1 MRRLRPGFAPH
12 RLRSPRAPLGGLVLA
27 AALAAT
33 SAAPPADAQSI
44 GLSAVRAQRFFNEDL
59 LFFEPETGDR
69 FATALVAGDFDG
81 DGADD
86 LATGMPF
93 DDGFANGGGPVDS
106 GSVIVRYGLPGRGL
120 AGGLADTILNQ
131 LAGGSSDP
139 AEENDRF
146 GFSLAACDFD
156 GDGFADLVVGVPNEE
171 SPTSIPETNAGAVHV
186 HRGRA
191 SGLSANDDAFF
202 SQGTPGVPGD
212 PEIGDQF
219 GRSLACGDFDGDGFA
234 DLAVGVP
241 CNDITVQSG
250 AINVFPGSPAG
261 LDPASATVL
270 EQNSPGMEDGGD
282 PSDAFGFALAAGDFD
297 GDGFAD
303 LAIGVPGETFAG
315 QPARHG
321 AVHVVLG
328 GAAGLTGARD
338 FLFGE
343 SFVGGSAEAEDRFG
357 SVLAAGDFDG
367 DGFDDLA
374 VGVPNEDLGGVE
386 DCGNVVEIF
395 GSATGIVANGAQA
408 FDQDRILGG
417 GSSESE
423 DHFGASLATG
433 DFDRDGFDDL
443 AVGHP
448 GEFVTGPTDGA
459 ATVVMGSQ
467 GFGLDPLP
475 NRHRSIAAGHG
486 GFPGNPDAHRKDF
499 AAALVSGDFDGDGYA
514 DLGVGAPFEDVDGVA
529 DVGTATILYG
539 ALFADGFDSGPA
551 EILWSFR
558 AP

>member
-1 MRRLRPGFAPH
+1 MLRH
-12 RLRSPRAPLGGLVLA
+12 RLSLLRNLFPAPKENFDVFVTAVALLGLA
-27 AALAAT
+27 V
-33 SAAPPADAQSI
+33 APPLFGQSI
-44 GLSAVRAQRFFNEDL
+44 GLSAVGAQRFFNEDL

-69 FATALVAGDFDG
+69 FATALVTGDFDG

-93 DDGFANGGGPVDS
+93 DDGFAGGGGPVDS
-106 GSVIVRYGLPGRGL
+106 GSVVVRYGVAGRGL

-139 AEENDRF
+139 AEEGDRF
-146 GFSLAACDFD
+146 GFALAACDFD
-156 GDGFADLVVGVPNEE
+156 ADGFEDLVVGVPNEE
-171 SPTSIPETNAGAVHV
+171 HPNSIPETNAGAVHV

-191 SGLSANDDAFF
+191 SGLSGDDDAFF

-241 CNDITVQSG
+241 FNDIDVQSG
-250 AINVFPGSPAG
+250 AINVFPGSPSG

-270 EQNSPGMEDGGD
+270 EQNSSGMEDGGD
-282 PSDAFGFALAAGDFD
+282 PFDAFGFALAAGDFD

-315 QPARHG
+315 QPAGHG

-328 GAAGLTGARD
+328 GPAGLTGARD
-338 FLFGE
+338 FLFAE

-367 DGFDDLA
+367 DGFDDLV
-374 VGVPNEDLGGVE
+374 VGVPNENLGGVE
-386 DCGNVVEIF
+386 DCGNVVELF
-395 GSATGIVANGAQA
+395 GSASGIVAAGAQG
-408 FDQDRILGG
+408 FDQDRILGVG
-417 GSSESE
+417 TSEDE
-423 DHFGASLATG
+423 DHFGGALAVG
-433 DFDRDGFDDL
+433 DFDRDGFADL

-448 GEFVTGPTDGA
+448 GEFVTGQTDGA
-459 ATVVMGSQ
+459 VTVVMGSE

-475 NRHRSIAAGHG
+475 DRHRGIAAGLG
-486 GFPGNPDAHRKDF
+486 GFPGNSNAHSKDF
-499 AAALVSGDFDGDGYA
+499 GAALAVGDFDGDGYA
-514 DLGVGAPFEDVDGVA
+514 DLAVGAPFENVDGVA
-529 DVGTATILYG
+529 DVGTETVLYG
-539 ALFADGFDSGPA
+539 SLFADGFESGDA
-551 EILWSFR
+551 ALWT
-558 AP
+558 ATVP